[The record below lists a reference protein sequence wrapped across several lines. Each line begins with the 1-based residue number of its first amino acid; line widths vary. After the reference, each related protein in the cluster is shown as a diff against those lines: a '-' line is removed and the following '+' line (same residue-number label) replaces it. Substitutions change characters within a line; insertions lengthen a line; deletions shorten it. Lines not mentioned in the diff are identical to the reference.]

1 MRITNQ
7 MLNES
12 ARKAG
17 LDLNRP
23 TLLDYMNKNSNN
35 TLYSALSKAN
45 QSTSDL
51 MKKSNYEKL
60 EKSSNELVDIL
71 NRLSDD
77 GEEGLFSTAKKE
89 NDYKEIYN
97 TIEKLIND
105 YNNIID
111 NSKYITGTLESFYT
125 KMLKEI
131 PSEDSELL
139 NSVGITVTKDDKIEF
154 NSEKLKSVDTETL
167 EKVFGNDSEFITKL
181 AYVTSKIADNAE
193 ANVESLS
200 SSYNQTGNIYSSVN
214 NKYDFWG

>member
-97 TIEKLIND
+97 IIEKLINS

-154 NSEKLKSVDTETL
+154 NSEKLKLVDTETL

-200 SSYNQTGNIYSSVN
+200 SSYNQTGNIYSSVK

>member
-1 MRITNQ
+1 

-17 LDLNRP
+17 LDLNNP

-97 TIEKLIND
+97 TIEKLINS

-154 NSEKLKSVDTETL
+154 NSEKLKLVDTETL
-167 EKVFGNDSEFITKL
+167 EKVFGNDSEFITKI

-200 SSYNQTGNIYSSVN
+200 SSYNQIGNIYSSVN

>member
-17 LDLNRP
+17 LDLNNP

-97 TIEKLIND
+97 TIEKLINS

-154 NSEKLKSVDTETL
+154 NSEKLKLVDTETL
-167 EKVFGNDSEFITKL
+167 EKVFGNDSEFITKI

-200 SSYNQTGNIYSSVN
+200 SSYNQIGNIYSSVN

>member
-77 GEEGLFSTAKKE
+77 GEDGLFSTAKKE
-89 NDYKEIYN
+89 SDYKEIYN
-97 TIEKLIND
+97 TIEKLINS

-139 NSVGITVTKDDKIEF
+139 NSVGITVTKDGKIEF

-181 AYVTSKIADNAE
+181 AYVTSKIADSAE

-200 SSYNQTGNIYSSVN
+200 NSYNQTGNIYSSIN

>member
-1 MRITNQ
+1 

-17 LDLNRP
+17 LDLNNP

-97 TIEKLIND
+97 TIEKLINS

-125 KMLKEI
+125 KMLTEI

-154 NSEKLKSVDTETL
+154 NSEKLKLVDTETL
-167 EKVFGNDSEFITKL
+167 EKVFGNDSEFITKI

-200 SSYNQTGNIYSSVN
+200 SSYNQIGNIYSSVN

>member
-97 TIEKLIND
+97 TIEKLINS

-154 NSEKLKSVDTETL
+154 NSEKLKLVDTETL

-200 SSYNQTGNIYSSVN
+200 SSYNQTGNIYSSVK

>member
-200 SSYNQTGNIYSSVN
+200 SSYNQTGNIYSSVK

>member
-97 TIEKLIND
+97 TIEKLINS

-154 NSEKLKSVDTETL
+154 NSEKLKLVDTETL

>member
-97 TIEKLIND
+97 TIEKLINS

-131 PSEDSELL
+131 PLEDSELL

-154 NSEKLKSVDTETL
+154 NSEKLKLVDTETL
-167 EKVFGNDSEFITKL
+167 EKIFGNDSEFITKL

-200 SSYNQTGNIYSSVN
+200 SSYNQTGNIYSSVK